1 MLILDASQTRQ
12 RLPYAALLPALAA
25 AARRLAAGAIQAPE
39 RLVLPLPEGA
49 RYLAMPAADERL
61 AIAKLITVHPGNP
74 SQGLAAI
81 RGQVLASDARDGETL
96 ALLDGPTVT
105 ACRTAALSMLGLR
118 TLRPGPLRR
127 VALIGAGVQAAE
139 HARALQD
146 CHPGVEIRLASRS
159 REKVQALAGQL
170 RAEGIA
176 AVALPDIRS
185 TLGGADAV
193 ITATTSRVPVLPEQL
208 DDATLIVAIGA
219 FTPEMIEVPPALVRA
234 RRVVVD
240 TLEGARHEAGDLIQA
255 GVDWGQVLPLAQ
267 ALEAPPAGGSP
278 LLFKTVGH
286 AAWDLAAVEVAL
298 AG

>member
-1 MLILDASQTRQ
+1 MLILDAEQTRQ

-61 AIAKLITVHPGNP
+61 VIAKLITVHPGNP
-74 SQGLAAI
+74 AQGLAAI
-81 RGQVLASDARDGETL
+81 RGQVLASDARTGETL

-105 ACRTAALSMLGLR
+105 ARRTAALSMLGLR
-118 TLRPGPLRR
+118 ALRPGSVRR

-159 REKVQALAGQL
+159 ADKAQALASQL

-176 AVALPDIRS
+176 AEAAADARSALD
-185 TLGGADAV
+185 GADAV

-219 FTPEMIEVPPALVRA
+219 FTPEMVEVPAAQVLR

-240 TLEGARHEAGDLIQA
+240 TLAGARHEAGDLIQA
-255 GVDWGQVLPLAQ
+255 GVDWSRVQ
-267 ALEAPPAGGSP
+267 ALADCLDAPPGGP

-286 AAWDLAAVEVAL
+286 AAWDLAAAGVAL
-298 AG
+298 GCA